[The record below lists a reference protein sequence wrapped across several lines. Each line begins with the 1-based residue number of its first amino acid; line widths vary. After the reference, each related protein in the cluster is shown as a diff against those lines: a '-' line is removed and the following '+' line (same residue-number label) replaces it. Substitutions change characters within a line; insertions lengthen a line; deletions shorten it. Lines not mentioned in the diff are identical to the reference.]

1 MTTEPSRNELM
12 KEQRLAAERFGKK
25 DVKGFAPRRFKQT
38 NTGAHAKKAASP
50 SSRIL
55 PLDGLRAL
63 AIIGVVFYHTRP
75 SLLSG
80 GFLGVTLFF
89 VLAGYFATRS
99 MVRELKDTGSFDYRR
114 YLVKRLR
121 RLMPPVLATI
131 ALTALAVYIASPSL
145 LPKLQ
150 ADALPSA
157 LFVSNWSYIF
167 RKVSY
172 FDAAGLPSPT
182 CGTWA

>member
-1 MTTEPSRNELM
+1 MTTEPSRNESM

-25 DVKGFAPRRFKQT
+25 DIKGFVPRRSKQT

-99 MVRELKDTGSFDYRR
+99 SRIPARLITGAIWQNVCAGLCRPC
-114 YLVKRLR
+114 LR
-121 RLMPPVLATI
+121 QSRSRPLRST
-131 ALTALAVYIASPSL
+131 
-145 LPKLQ
+145 LQ
-150 ADALPSA
+150 APVCCPSCRPMRCPRRC
-157 LFVSNWSYIF
+157 L
-167 RKVSY
+167 
-172 FDAAGLPSPT
+172 
-182 CGTWA
+182 

>member
-1 MTTEPSRNELM
+1 MYMTTEPSRTELM
-12 KEQRLAAERFGKK
+12 KEQRLTAERFGKK
-25 DVKGFAPRRFKQT
+25 DIKGFAPWQLKQT
-38 NTGAHAKKAASP
+38 NAGAHTKKAACP

-63 AIIGVVFYHTRP
+63 AIIGVVFYHARP

-99 MVRELKDTGSFDYRR
+99 MVRELKVTGSFDYRR
-114 YLVKRLR
+114 YLAKRLR

-157 LFVSNWSYIF
+157 LFVSNWS
-167 RKVSY
+167 
-172 FDAAGLPSPT
+172 
-182 CGTWA
+182 